1 MGLQQVRGAEG
12 GKGRR
17 RQGLG
22 LLGGNSC
29 LSGHI
34 SWVGL
39 LAPPPSHC
47 PMTVILMELDVWEG
61 TPILL
66 FLSSDSL
73 APLITEIVILS
84 PTHPKSKTTKSESL
98 CCPPPSLSQIH
109 LFPLVLHDS
118 TGPLVIPGEICDYE
132 RVKVDCITCWFT

>member
-84 PTHPKSKTTKSESL
+84 PTHPKPKTTKSESL
-98 CCPPPSLSQIH
+98 CCPPLPSPRSACSLWSCMILLDPWSYQGR
-109 LFPLVLHDS
+109 F
-118 TGPLVIPGEICDYE
+118 VIMKG
-132 RVKVDCITCWFT
+132 